1 MSVTSRIWLLV
12 LALLLSATANG
23 QDEDPD
29 VESLTPSTSDCIRT
43 SYLRD
48 FEILDD
54 RNLLV
59 LAGRRRAGYRIQ
71 LAPGCFGL
79 RNSFGVYFESRSGR
93 ICGFPGD
100 YLVVGDDLGAIAVGP
115 RRQQR
120 PRRTE
125 DRCAIRGVQR
135 LEPEAMHEVRVRFG
149 KVPPLPPV
157 PEAEVEVVVGSSPE
171 PQDEEEENKE

>member
-1 MSVTSRIWLLV
+1 MSNVGPV
-12 LALLLSATANG
+12 LLLFAVLGFAFPLAAAG
-23 QDEDPD
+23 QDADPD
-29 VESLTPSTSDCIRT
+29 VESLTPGSSDCIRS

-79 RNSFGVYFESRSGR
+79 RHSLGVYFQSRSGR
-93 ICGFPGD
+93 ICGYPGE
-100 YLVVGDDLGAIAVGP
+100 YLIVGDDVGLVGP
-115 RRQQR
+115 SRDRT
-120 PRRTE
+120 PRVE

-157 PEAEVEVVVGSSPE
+157 PEAEVEVVAEPE
-171 PQDEEEENKE
+171 AAEEETGESSE